1 MPDTWEL
8 SSTLV
13 RSLLYFGVLGSTGLV
28 LVRIVFGRET
38 GRLHLT
44 VVRQATALAVLALIA
59 AGIGFALKAAAMTG
73 ALSGMTDP
81 EMLGLLWQTP
91 VGTGSAIRVAGLV
104 LVLLGLRLPGIG
116 LPIAAVGGLA
126 ALWSFTGVGHVADA
140 GALWLELLLPLHL
153 AGAAFWIGILSP
165 LRALAGDPEGLS
177 LAASLGHRFGRVA
190 AVTVP
195 LLIAAGIVMAWQLLG
210 GLGALLATGYGLTL
224 LAKTGAVACLLA
236 AAAANKL
243 RFVPAM
249 RTGDR
254 SGAAALRRS
263 IAVEWAAV
271 CLVLLATAAL
281 TTLQGAP
288 SEGTSP
294 ATVR

>member
-1 MPDTWEL
+1 MPDLWEL
-8 SSTLV
+8 ASAVT
-13 RSLLYFGVLGSTGLV
+13 RFLLYLGALGSVGLV
-28 LVRIVFGRET
+28 LARIVFGRET
-38 GRLHLT
+38 GGMHGAM
-44 VVRQATALAVLALIA
+44 VRRATALAVLALLA
-59 AGIGFALKAAAMTG
+59 TVIGFALKGAAMTG
-73 ALSGMTDP
+73 EPSGMTDP
-81 EMLGLLWQTP
+81 EMLGLLWRTP

-104 LVLLGLRLPGIG
+104 LVLLGLRLPRIG
-116 LPIAAVGGLA
+116 LAIAAAGGLA

-140 GALWLELLLPLHL
+140 GALWLEMLLLLHL

-190 AVTVP
+190 TVTVP

-249 RTGDR
+249 RAGDR
-254 SGAAALRRS
+254 SGTAALRRS